1 MWWSALDYGY
11 RERNT
16 SHKKRDSGRFRK
28 ERAMTNPYFT
38 KLSSRASA
46 TNAAGRTRIWCGRGA
61 SRGICVLPQ
70 EPSLSE
76 ENRRSFDSALARPA
90 KEAGRKGYAGA
101 SLRMTAVAVLLLALC
116 ACKVGPN
123 YKRPALNVPDQY
135 REAPTLPPA
144 GEQFGEMKWWS
155 VFKDETLQALIK
167 EALANNYD
175 LRIAATRVLQANANL
190 GITRANQFPTL
201 NGSFGITNER
211 NALYPNSPTFD
222 VAGLSLSYIVDFWGQ
237 YRRATESARAILVAT
252 QYGQQV
258 VQTTLISSVAS
269 NYFELRQYDAQLV
282 YSRDTVKADQEI
294 LKLNEIKFHG
304 GESAITDVYQAQT
317 LVQQAEAEVISLTQ
331 GIAQTENNISILL
344 GKNPGDVARGLSLVD
359 QPHLPE
365 VPAGLPSALLQRRPD
380 VRRAEENLVAANA
393 NVGVAKAAFFPQI
406 SLTGIFGAQST
417 AITSFLQG
425 PATFWSLGGQALQ
438 PLYQGGRIR
447 SNYRL
452 AWAQRDQAELTYKQ
466 TVQRAF
472 GEVSNSLV
480 GYNQSRQY
488 RMKIQE
494 QTNTYRLMANLAN
507 VRFQGGV
514 TSFLEVQYYEQQY
527 FMSALNLSQAWF
539 TELQYYAALY
549 QALGGGWQP

>member
-1 MWWSALDYGY
+1 
-11 RERNT
+11 
-16 SHKKRDSGRFRK
+16 
-28 ERAMTNPYFT
+28 MTNMKT
-38 KLSSRASA
+38 SA
-46 TNAAGRTRIWCGRGA
+46 
-61 SRGICVLPQ
+61 V
-70 EPSLSE
+70 
-76 ENRRSFDSALARPA
+76 F
-90 KEAGRKGYAGA
+90 
-101 SLRMTAVAVLLLALC
+101 VLLLALC

-135 REAPTLPPA
+135 REAPSLTTQQPA
-144 GEQFGEMKWWS
+144 GDQFGEMKWWA
-155 VFKDETLQALIK
+155 VFQDETLQALIK

-190 GITRANQFPTL
+190 GITRANQFPQV

-211 NALYPNSPTFD
+211 NSFFLNNPTFD
-222 VAGLSLSYIVDFWGQ
+222 IATLSLSYIVDFWGQ
-237 YRRATESARAILVAT
+237 YRRATESARATLLAT

-269 NYFELRQYDAQLV
+269 NYFLLRQYDAQLV

-317 LVQQAEAEVISLTQ
+317 LVEQAEAEVITLQQ

-344 GKNPGDVARGLSLVD
+344 GRNPGDIARGLSLVD

-365 VPAGLPSALLQRRPD
+365 VPPGLPSALLQRRPD

-425 PATFWSLGGQALQ
+425 PATIWSLGGQAVQ
-438 PLYQGGRIR
+438 PIFQGGRIR

-452 AWAQRDQAELTYKQ
+452 AWAQRDESELIYKQ
-466 TVQRAF
+466 TVLQAF
-472 GEVSNSLV
+472 GDVSNSLV
-480 GYNQSRQY
+480 GYNQSRQF
-488 RMKIQE
+488 RMKIEE
-494 QTNTYRLMANLAN
+494 QTHTYKQMADLAE
-507 VRFQGGV
+507 VRFKGGV
-514 TSFLEVQYYEQQY
+514 TSFLEVQYYQQQY
-527 FMSALNLSQAWF
+527 FTSALNLAQAWY
-539 TELQYYAALY
+539 TELQNYVQLY
-549 QALGGGWQP
+549 QSLGGGWEQQ